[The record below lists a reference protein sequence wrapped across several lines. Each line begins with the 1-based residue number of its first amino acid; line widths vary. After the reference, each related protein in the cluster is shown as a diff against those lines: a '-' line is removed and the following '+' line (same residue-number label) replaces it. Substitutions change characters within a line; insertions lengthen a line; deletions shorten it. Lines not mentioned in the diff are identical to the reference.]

1 MSKYKFIKSEIQMVA
16 ELRHLWDN
24 YELIKFLEGEDYIK
38 QREDEICACKTSAN
52 KHMFILLTRFDW
64 LLEQET
70 K

>member
-1 MSKYKFIKSEIQMVA
+1 MVA

-38 QREDEICACKTSAN
+38 QREDEICACKTSKK